1 MPNIA
6 KILKEEISRLAR
18 REIRAHLEGTRKSVA
33 QHQREISNLK
43 VRVKTLERRVS
54 TLERKAARPEAA
66 PAVEAAAKQARF
78 VPKGL
83 VSMRK
88 RLGLSA
94 ADLAGLMGVTAQ
106 TIYNWEGGTTKP
118 RPEQQSKLVSLRSVG
133 KRAIRAHMDSQ
144 QA

>member
-18 REIRAHLEGTRKSVA
+18 REIRSHLEGVRKSVT
-33 QHQREISNLK
+33 QHQREISSLK
-43 VRVKTLERRVS
+43 AQVRTLARQVSALEKKLARSGATPAPGTDVKQV
-54 TLERKAARPEAA
+54 
-66 PAVEAAAKQARF
+66 RF
-78 VPKGL
+78 VPRGL

-94 ADLAGLMGVTAQ
+94 AELARLMGVTAQ
-106 TIYNWEGGTTKP
+106 TIYNWEGGTTRP
-118 RPEQQSKLVSLRSVG
+118 RAEQQAKLVSLRSVG
-133 KRAIRAHMDSQ
+133 KREIRAHIDAP